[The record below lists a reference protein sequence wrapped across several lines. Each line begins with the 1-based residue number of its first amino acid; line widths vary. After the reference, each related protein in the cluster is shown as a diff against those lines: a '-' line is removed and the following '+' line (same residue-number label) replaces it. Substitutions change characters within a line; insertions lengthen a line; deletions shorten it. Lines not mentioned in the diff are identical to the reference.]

1 MRQVGKPKAATIELP
16 PPDHVSSPC
25 MPPTQHCNGTATLVL
40 QAPGRKC
47 DLVDALCQ
55 VYGMKSDLDCEGAGA
70 VMQGWMEHAPN
81 AAAVP
86 GRDFKA
92 LNRMAINAGQGLT
105 ANQIS
110 HFRKKHDARLK
121 GGHAGKAEPLLLPS
135 SQDPAHAYG
144 VTSGGRISMEA
155 LMQNEYQNQWVAQQG
170 KKDEGY
176 AKEKQKIPV
185 MHTRASLGH
194 RYVEPVA
201 DTHKPFKLK
210 KFANIPGKLHV
221 PGVISPGRTTN
232 R

>member
-1 MRQVGKPKAATIELP
+1 MVAGHKGPARLPNPLLTAVEVGKPKAATIELP
-16 PPDHVSSPC
+16 PPDH
-25 MPPTQHCNGTATLVL
+25 
-40 QAPGRKC
+40 
-47 DLVDALCQ
+47 

>member
-1 MRQVGKPKAATIELP
+1 MVGHKATVKLPNPLLLPIEVGKPKPTAMELP
-16 PPDHVSSPC
+16 PPDH
-25 MPPTQHCNGTATLVL
+25 
-40 QAPGRKC
+40 
-47 DLVDALCQ
+47 

-70 VMQGWMEHAPN
+70 VMGGWMEHAPN
-81 AAAVP
+81 AASVP
-86 GRDFKA
+86 GRDFKR

-121 GGHAGKAEPLLLPS
+121 GGHPGKADGGTISLPS
-135 SQDPAHAYG
+135 SQDPSFAYG
-144 VTSGGRISMEA
+144 VKSGGRIPMEA

-170 KKDEGY
+170 RKDDQY
-176 AKEKQKIPV
+176 LNAKQKIPV

-194 RYVEPVA
+194 RYVEPVV
-201 DTHKPFKLK
+201 DVHKPFKLK

-221 PGVISPGRTTN
+221 PGVISPGRVTG